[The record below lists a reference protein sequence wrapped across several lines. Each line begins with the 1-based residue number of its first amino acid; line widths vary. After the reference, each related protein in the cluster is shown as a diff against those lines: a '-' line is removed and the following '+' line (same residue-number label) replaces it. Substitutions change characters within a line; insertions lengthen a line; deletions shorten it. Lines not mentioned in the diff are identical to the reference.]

1 MLNHHP
7 KLKKAHNKAKWRKT
21 YKNVPD
27 IFSLD
32 MRYKESKKYIK
43 EFEEYVL
50 ETVKNTNH
58 LDELKAIDNLI
69 KMI

>member
-1 MLNHHP
+1 MLKHNP

-27 IFSLD
+27 IYSLD
-32 MRYKESKKYIK
+32 MRYKGSKDYVKAFGGYIENSSKDLSPK
-43 EFEEYVL
+43 ERE
-50 ETVKNTNH
+50 
-58 LDELKAIDNLI
+58 DIDNLV